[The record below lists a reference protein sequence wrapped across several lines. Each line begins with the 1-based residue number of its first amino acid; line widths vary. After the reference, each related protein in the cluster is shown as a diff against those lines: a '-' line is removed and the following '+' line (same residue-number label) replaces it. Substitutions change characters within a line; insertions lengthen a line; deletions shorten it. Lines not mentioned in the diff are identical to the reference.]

1 MTIEIIDKILQVD
14 SEFPDLWAIIIEITD
29 GLDTFLLS
37 TTESGTTAEIDLQ
50 AALDA
55 REPELWLVAQ
65 QKAIEPDSVFT
76 NTTAQRILKAFALV
90 VLDEINILRGAAAL
104 PPRTTEQ
111 LRQAIKLKL
120 QGL

>member
-1 MTIEIIDKILQVD
+1 MTIEIIDKDLQNDPILI
-14 SEFPDLWAIIIEITD
+14 WAIIIEITD
-29 GLDTFLLS
+29 GIDIYVLP
-37 TTESGTTAEIDLQ
+37 TTESGSVAESDLQ

-55 REPELWLVAQ
+55 REPELFLVAQ
-65 QKAIEPDSVFT
+65 QKAIAPDSVFT
-76 NTTAQRILKAFALV
+76 NTTAQRIVKAFALV
-90 VLDEINILRGAAAL
+90 VLDEINILRGVAAL